1 MGTPAVE
8 DETVCFALTYS
19 LWSEHYCSM
28 VEFCSD
34 SNSSSSCYYFLQ
46 LVLILF
52 LFLTV
57 FTHLSKDFL
66 EFCRPKPT
74 LSNQTFSNSP
84 TTNWKSA
91 FKEREREREK
101 SLCVETEERKQE
113 GGNRSGKYS
122 GLQSL
127 DDQAQTERLPGET
140 VEDKNN
146 TNIHVCVLMKAR
158 LV

>member
-1 MGTPAVE
+1 M
-8 DETVCFALTYS
+8 
-19 LWSEHYCSM
+19 
-28 VEFCSD
+28 
-34 SNSSSSCYYFLQ
+34 
-46 LVLILF
+46 
-52 LFLTV
+52 
-57 FTHLSKDFL
+57 
-66 EFCRPKPT
+66 
-74 LSNQTFSNSP
+74 
-84 TTNWKSA
+84 
-91 FKEREREREK
+91 
-101 SLCVETEERKQE
+101 CVETEERKQE